1 MSISRSIATGI
12 ACAAL
17 LALASPAMAE
27 VTNFK
32 ADLSA
37 KNEVP
42 PNDSKGS
49 GSVSATYDSS
59 SKKLTW
65 KGSYSGLTGAATA
78 AHLHT
83 GEKGKNGGVT
93 VPIAPAT
100 SPLEGSATLNDQQ
113 AADLMAGKLYVNVHT
128 AAHKAGEI
136 RGQLVK

>member
-1 MSISRSIATGI
+1 MSTLRSIAAGF

-17 LALASPAMAE
+17 IALAAPASAE
-27 VTNFK
+27 MMNFK

-42 PNDSKGS
+42 PNDSKGA
-49 GSVSATYDSS
+49 GAVTATYDSA

-65 KGSYSGLTGAATA
+65 TGTYSGLSGAATA
-78 AHLHT
+78 AHIHT
-83 GEKGKNGGVT
+83 GAQGKNGGVAI
-93 VPIAPAT
+93 PIAPAT
-100 SPLEGSATLNDQQ
+100 SPLEGSATLTDQQ
-113 AADLMAGKLYVNVHT
+113 ATDLLAGKLYVNVHT